1 MAFSLFGTNPFVD
14 PATGQNIFTNPT
26 ANGLLG
32 GTNPYQ
38 DTRQYRCWL
47 ACCVRPAACA
57 ALSWLRLW
65 QGSQLRQRTPRPGTA
80 QRRTAS
86 GGAGERAGDE
96 GQGIVDGGN

>member
-38 DTRQYRCWL
+38 ALGDIGAGLL
-47 ACCVRPAACA
+47 AVRPAACTA
-57 ALSWLRLW
+57 FLGSDFGKAVSYANERRDQGLLNDARRQAVLS
-65 QGSQLRQRTPRPGTA
+65 SA
-80 QRRTAS
+80 QETKARHR
-86 GGAGERAGDE
+86 
-96 GQGIVDGGN
+96 